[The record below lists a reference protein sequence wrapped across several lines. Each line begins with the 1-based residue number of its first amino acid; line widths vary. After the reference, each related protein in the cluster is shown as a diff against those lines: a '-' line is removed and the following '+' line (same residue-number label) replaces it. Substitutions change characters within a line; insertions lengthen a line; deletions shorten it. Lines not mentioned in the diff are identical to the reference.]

1 MGMFLPKE
9 LSSLFQE
16 SHFQN
21 YPLVEIPQT
30 FSDERGTIDNLA
42 DGFLGDVALIS
53 SIKGAIRANHVH
65 LHDWHFSYL
74 INGSMNYM
82 WKDIEGVEK
91 SMVGTKGQM
100 IFTPP
105 GIPHKMVFLED
116 SLFIAISAKNRS
128 SENYEEDTT
137 RLQADFFLK

>member
-1 MGMFLPKE
+1 MFLPKE

-16 SHFQN
+16 SHFRD
-21 YPLVEIPQT
+21 YPLVEVPQSFT
-30 FSDERGTIDNLA
+30 DDRGSINNLA
-42 DGFLGDVALIS
+42 DGVLGDVALIS
-53 SIKGAIRANHVH
+53 SVQGAIRANHVH

-74 INGSMNYM
+74 VKGSMDYV
-82 WKDIEGVEK
+82 WKDSDGVEK
-91 SMVGTKGQM
+91 SITAIKGQM

-105 GIPHKMVFLED
+105 STPHKMIFSED

-137 RLQADFFLK
+137 RLSLDFFSK

>member
-1 MGMFLPKE
+1 MYLPKE
-9 LSSLFQE
+9 LSDLFQE
-16 SHFQN
+16 SHFRN
-21 YPLVEIPQT
+21 YPLTEISQT
-30 FSDERGTIDNLA
+30 FSDERGTIENLA
-42 DGFLGDVALIS
+42 DGLLGDVALIS

-74 INGSMNYM
+74 VKGSMDYI
-82 WKDIEGVEK
+82 WKDSYDIEESITV
-91 SMVGTKGQM
+91 VKGQM

-105 GIPHKMVFLED
+105 GIPHKMIFLEE

-137 RLQADFFLK
+137 RLPSDFFLK